1 MRLRLRPDGS
11 SCEDVQA
18 FLKARLTTDFR
29 NLDLGVGRVNLKAAL
44 LAATA
49 EVLASPRMD
58 FDVIALIDVGG
69 NQGKFT
75 ELLAKSFGATA
86 SRGPTIHTYEV
97 MSVYKISYNR
107 TDFANTVVQ
116 NDILKYI
123 CKYNQRRSLSW
134 GR

>member
-29 NLDLGVGRVNLKAAL
+29 NLDLGVGRVNPEAAL

-58 FDVIALIDVGG
+58 FDVTALIDVGG

-75 ELLAKSFGATA
+75 ELLAKSFGVTA

-97 MSVYKISYNR
+97 MSVYKNKL
-107 TDFANTVVQ
+107 
-116 NDILKYI
+116 LKL
-123 CKYNQRRSLSW
+123 KKSGSSFPP
-134 GR
+134 